1 MDYARGRYKRRKR
14 GGLLTGRW
22 LQEFRGQCPKNIE
35 ESKPKCRR
43 CQLGLKAT
51 TRNLFPHSGLQAFRC
66 KVPLIS
72 ASFAA
77 FAKVLHVCDAAEY
90 IERVE

>member
-43 CQLGLKAT
+43 CQLELKL
-51 TRNLFPHSGLQAFRC
+51 RREICFPIQAFRPSGV
-66 KVPLIS
+66 KSLSFQHPLLLLLK
-72 ASFAA
+72 FCM
-77 FAKVLHVCDAAEY
+77 FVMLLNT
-90 IERVE
+90 